1 MNIVDLSIKRPIMI
15 SMGLIALVLFGIMAY
30 FTLPLSLLPTLKIAS
45 ITVQTVY
52 AGASPQVIEMQISK
66 KIEDEVSSINE
77 VDTIQSYSMDSV
89 SIVSIDFKYGK
100 DENLALQEVKDKVDA
115 IRSNLP
121 DSAEKPVISKLN
133 IASMSPVMSI
143 VLEGDMSPT
152 ELYTFAS
159 NTVKDRFAQVTG
171 VGSVNIMGG
180 SKREIRVNIDRATI
194 YERAIPVTQIGS
206 ILATANIEL
215 PGGNF
220 TYENRDI
227 PVQMKGNFTGLDQ
240 IKNMDVPTGTGI
252 LKLRQIADVK
262 DSSKAVR
269 IRTILLDKKAGTR
282 NENAV
287 LLQVIKNPSANTVDV
302 VNGVRKQLP
311 VIEEMNNNQI
321 HFKIVK
327 EDATYVQDSVNDT
340 LSNVYMGILFT
351 GIVLLIFLH
360 DLRST
365 LIIALAMPFSIV
377 ATFLVMKAMGIGLNL
392 LSLMGL
398 SSATGTLVANSV
410 VVLENIF
417 RYRNEGL
424 DRKEAASRGTKEVLI
439 AVFASTLT
447 NIAVFVPLGSISSI
461 MGPVLANFAYTTV
474 ISTVFSIIVSFT
486 LTPLMAARILPEK
499 TKAPGKLSL
508 AIEAVFKK
516 WEALY
521 AKTLAYTISNRRK
534 AWVIIAG
541 TVVLFAVCIVTV
553 PLIGFELLPT
563 TDGGK
568 IQINV
573 ELPQGNDLEATAALL
588 KKIETKVASHKE
600 VESVETV
607 LGSLGTLDQDVSV
620 GQMNVYLVPKGKR
633 KTSSMVFAPALARE
647 LADIAGPKIRVSS
660 VSEITIGS
668 DSSSGLDLYLKGEDT
683 EKLQQYANAI
693 RTKMN
698 AIPGITNTSLSS
710 KDGKQELDFIPDRK
724 QLSEDGLTVQD
735 IALTLRTSVD
745 GLVTS
750 TYKDN
755 GKEYDIRV
763 AVSSGSLKDISDIR
777 NIPVVSQA
785 GVYPISRYANVSF
798 NSGTSKI
805 MRTDKVRTI
814 EITADI
820 LPGYSAGNMLNK
832 VLPVIDSMNLPAG
845 YSVKQGGMT
854 KLMGETIR
862 DLLIVFAIAVILTY
876 MLLAAT
882 LESLVQPLFIL
893 STVPLSLI
901 GAILICLITGA
912 ILNIVAMLGV
922 IMLVGIVVNNAI
934 LILDYYNQLKRDS
947 GMPTEQA
954 LVKACSMKLKAILMS
969 NIAIILGMLPMALG
983 LGASG
988 AEMRQ
993 PMGLV
998 IIGGIMS
1005 STLMTLYIIPA
1016 LEYLASG
1023 NRKKKIPDTTG
1034 ENV

>member
-15 SMGLIALVLFGIMAY
+15 SMGLVALVLFGIMAY

-66 KIEDEVSSINE
+66 KIEDEVSAISE

-115 IRSNLP
+115 IRSTLP
-121 DSAEKPVISKLN
+121 DSAEKPVISKLS

-143 VLEGDMSPT
+143 ILEGNMSPT

-171 VGSVNIMGG
+171 VGSINIMGG
-180 SKREIRVNIDRATI
+180 SKREIRVNIDRSTV

-206 ILATANIEL
+206 ILAAANIEL

-227 PVQMKGNFTGLDQ
+227 PVQMKGNFTSLDQ

-252 LKLRQIADVK
+252 FKLRQIADVK
-262 DSSKAVR
+262 DSSKTVR
-269 IRTILLDKKAGTR
+269 IRTILLDKKTGTR
-282 NENAV
+282 IENAV

-302 VNGVRKQLP
+302 VNGIRKQLP
-311 VIEEMNNNQI
+311 VIEEMNDNQI

-327 EDATYVQDSVNDT
+327 EDATYVQDSVDDT

-377 ATFLVMKAMGIGLNL
+377 ATFLVMKSMGIGLNL

-398 SSATGTLVANSV
+398 SSATGTLVSNSV

-424 DRKEAASRGTKEVLI
+424 DRKEAASRGTKEVLV

-447 NIAVFVPLGSISSI
+447 NVAVFVPLGSISSI

-499 TKAPGKLSL
+499 PKAPGKLSL
-508 AIEAVFKK
+508 AIESVFKK
-516 WEALY
+516 WEVWY
-521 AKTLAYTISNRRK
+521 AETLAYAIGSRRK
-534 AWVIIAG
+534 AWITIAG

-568 IQINV
+568 LQINV
-573 ELPQGNDLEATAALL
+573 ELPQGNDLEATAVLL

-620 GQMNVYLVPKGKR
+620 GQMNVYLVPKDKR

-668 DSSSGLDLYLKGEDT
+668 ATSSGLDLYLKGENT
-683 EKLQQYANAI
+683 ENLQKYANAI

-698 AIPGITNTSLSS
+698 AIQGITNTSLSS
-710 KDGKQELDFIPDRK
+710 KDGKQELDFVPDRK

-735 IALTLRTSVD
+735 VALTLRASVD

-763 AVSSGSLKDISDIR
+763 SVSGGSLKDISDIK

-785 GVYPISRYANVSF
+785 GVYPVSRYASVAF

-845 YSVKQGGMT
+845 YSVQQGGMT
-854 KLMGETIR
+854 KLMNETIR

-934 LILDYYNQLKRDS
+934 LILDYYNQLKRES
-947 GMPTEQA
+947 GMPAEQA

-998 IIGGIMS
+998 IIGGIVS